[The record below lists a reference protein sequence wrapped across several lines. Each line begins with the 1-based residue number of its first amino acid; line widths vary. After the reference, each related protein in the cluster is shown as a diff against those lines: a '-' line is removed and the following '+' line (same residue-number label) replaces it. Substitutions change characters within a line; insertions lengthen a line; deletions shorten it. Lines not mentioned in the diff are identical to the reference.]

1 MTCEHMCALCVL
13 GCATTWEYREAAEDK
28 YVHMVVSVTYGVD
41 CNPSC
46 KVQVLFAMC
55 IPHPDAL
62 GMSKDNV
69 RAHIR
74 LQYISARVIS
84 DTACTKA

>member
-1 MTCEHMCALCVL
+1 MKSVQGLVQ
-13 GCATTWEYREAAEDK
+13 
-28 YVHMVVSVTYGVD
+28 VTYGID
-41 CNPSC
+41 SNPSC

-62 GMSKDNV
+62 GMSKDDV

-74 LQYISARVIS
+74 LQHISAGNCKVG
-84 DTACTKA
+84 

>member
-1 MTCEHMCALCVL
+1 
-13 GCATTWEYREAAEDK
+13 
-28 YVHMVVSVTYGVD
+28 MVVSVTHGVD
-41 CNPSC
+41 CNPGC

-69 RAHIR
+69 RAHIG
-74 LQYISARVIS
+74 LQHISARLIS
-84 DTACTKA
+84 DTAAWSVYQSLSVCVSLTSFLVRSLHL